1 MEHFINI
8 MEIDEIFHKYN
19 MEIDGIFHKKME
31 IDETFQ
37 MYHVNCLWNFLKKT
51 FYS

>member
-19 MEIDGIFHKKME
+19 MEIDGIFHKKKWKLMKHFRC
-31 IDETFQ
+31 I
-37 MYHVNCLWNFLKKT
+37 M
-51 FYS
+51 